1 MGWLDLFR
9 RKKKTAA
16 PASTL
21 KEIWQGFQQVLA
33 LNNEA
38 LVLMGDLEEKLSA
51 QEGLDLN
58 SGPPK
63 STS

>member
-21 KEIWQGFQQVLA
+21 KEIWRGFQQVLTA
-33 LNNEA
+33 NNEA
-38 LVLMGDLEEKLSA
+38 LVIMGDLEEKLS
-51 QEGLDLN
+51 GRD
-58 SGPPK
+58 
-63 STS
+63 